1 MFRVWGYPKHWDSAG
16 FYSNVS
22 ESYSWSGYTGSNL
35 DNIWLQREILLLL
48 QVLKPPHVARVSTK
62 EQKISRKTI
71 ISRIFSCRNG
81 NAEEDVDQKVNYY
94 FKLEFHMFGVIC
106 LLSVTAPHLNFGITC
121 VRSFQFEREILCRRS
136 FLSQAKIFFSFH
148 VAVLPEEG

>member
-1 MFRVWGYPKHWDSAG
+1 MLHNNVWGCGIPKTLRQRR

-22 ESYSWSGYTGSNL
+22 DSYSYTGSNL

-71 ISRIFSCRNG
+71 ISRIFSCRDG
-81 NAEEDVDQKVNYY
+81 NAEEDVD
-94 FKLEFHMFGVIC
+94 
-106 LLSVTAPHLNFGITC
+106 
-121 VRSFQFEREILCRRS
+121 
-136 FLSQAKIFFSFH
+136 
-148 VAVLPEEG
+148 